1 MNRMPKT
8 PQTFKPMRWTTVA
21 LLASVPLLGALPTPS
36 SHAADPVSKAVSND
50 DIQALE
56 TMAVTGRFDDL
67 LTRLATQPYPGG
79 EAQSLKHDLTRYS
92 TNQITREENR
102 KEAFEE
108 SLTQITETL
117 EEGKIEE
124 ALVSAIDAH
133 SQNLDDGFFDR
144 SDIQELSTIARTTA
158 DQASDAGDWMQA
170 ASLYRLL
177 NLLYEVDSRFS
188 DEQKRASEHLR
199 VLQMYAPVRFQEL
212 ADIRLAELRRG
223 QEEDDDAKQPPKIDP
238 EKWEDRLTKIN
249 RSVLERTMSDC
260 VQAHINAPTY
270 RQLLLGGIEQLQ
282 VLLHTPEAKES
293 FPKFADTQARQR
305 FIERLDT
312 LRNELDRP
320 GTKLTLQQVKNRIS
334 LIEATNEVTV
344 KLPDEVLFYELTE
357 GATDTIDTFTYVVWP
372 ADHQDFL
379 DRTLHGKIYGV
390 GIQIALEDYKLTVVS
405 PVGNTPAHRAGLKAG
420 DIIET
425 VNGYA
430 TSAWSLKRAVKEI
443 TGEEG
448 TPVTL
453 GIRRK
458 DEAELIEKRLIR
470 AKIPIESVR
479 GWDHDTNGKW
489 DFWVDRE
496 SGIGYVRMTQFVEE
510 TAADLD
516 KAIAELQKEG
526 RVNGLVLDL
535 RFNPG
540 GLLQSAVQIVD
551 RFVPKG
557 AIVGQVDAEGRHIK
571 GSLFNAQKDNT
582 LPDFP
587 LTVLVNQ
594 GSASASEIV
603 SGALQDWGRAT
614 IIGERSYGKGSV
626 QQVGWY
632 PNRFTPKWGVR
643 ITTSHYT
650 LPTGRVIHREENS
663 KQWGVEPELAI
674 EMTERQIAKAVEYRR
689 EVDVLRDPDE
699 EVVPADA
706 LLDNGLDPQLEAAL
720 LVLKAKILANHL
732 ELARAGGAETATP

>member
-1 MNRMPKT
+1 
-8 PQTFKPMRWTTVA
+8 MRWTTAA
-21 LLASVPLLGALPTPS
+21 LLASVPFLGLLPTPS
-36 SHAADPVSKAVSND
+36 THAADPVSTAVSND

-67 LTRLATQPYPGG
+67 LARLDTQPYPGG
-79 EAQSLKHDLTRYS
+79 EAQSLKRDLTRYNN
-92 TNQITREENR
+92 NQATRQEAR
-102 KEAFEE
+102 QEAFDE
-108 SLTQITETL
+108 SLGQITEKL

-133 SQNLDDGFFDR
+133 SQNLADGFFDR
-144 SDIQELSTIARTTA
+144 SDIQELSAIARTTA
-158 DQASDAGDWMQA
+158 DQATDDGDWMKA

-199 VLQMYAPVRFQEL
+199 VLQMYAPMRFQEL

-223 QEEDDDAKQPPKIDP
+223 EEDSDEKQPPKIDP

-249 RSVLERTMSDC
+249 RNVLERTMNDC
-260 VQAHINAPTY
+260 VNAHINSPNY
-270 RQLLLGGIEQLQ
+270 RQLLLGSIDQLQ

-293 FPKFADTQARQR
+293 FPKFGDTQARQR
-305 FIERLDT
+305 FIERLET
-312 LRNELDRP
+312 LHSELERP

-344 KLPDEVLFYELTE
+344 QLPDEVLFYELTE
-357 GATDTIDTFTYVVWP
+357 GATDTIDAFTYVIWP
-372 ADHQDFL
+372 ADHQEFL

-390 GIQIALEDYKLTVVS
+390 GIQIALEDYKLTVVT
-405 PVGNTPAHRAGLKAG
+405 PLGNTPAHRAGLKAG
-420 DIIET
+420 DVIET

-430 TSAWSLKRAVKEI
+430 TSAWSLKRAVNEI

-448 TPVTL
+448 TSVTL

-458 DEAELIEKRLIR
+458 DETELLEKRLIR

-489 DFWVDRE
+489 DYWIDRD
-496 SGIGYVRMTQFVEE
+496 SGIGYIRMTQFVEE

-516 KAIAELQKEG
+516 KAIAELQKAG
-526 RVNGLVLDL
+526 RLNGLVLDL

-540 GLLQSAVQIVD
+540 GLLQSAVQVVD

-557 AIVGQVDAEGRHIK
+557 AIVGQVDAQGRHIK

-582 LPDFP
+582 LSDFP
-587 LTVLVNQ
+587 VTVLINQ

-632 PNRFTPKWGVR
+632 PNRFAPKWGVR

-650 LPTGRVIHREENS
+650 LPTGRVIHREEDS

-674 EMTERQIAKAVEYRR
+674 EMTERQVAKAVEYRR
-689 EVDVLRDPDE
+689 EVDVLRDPGE
-699 EVVPADA
+699 EVVPAND
-706 LLDNGLDPQLEAAL
+706 LLNEGMDPQLEAAL
-720 LVLKAKILANHL
+720 LVLKTKILASHL